1 MNFNSKVKHAQNV
14 VKSLNS
20 QNMKTFTSLFDF
32 LNQLSENKL
41 VSGFINDV
49 ITDGF
54 RKALDNFKS
63 KIKNIFNV
71 KKLSYECIE
80 TDIGKAT
87 LNARTQKDIVTLAT
101 LLEGMLVIF
110 LYLGENYLILKLG
123 VIAFNW
129 GLKLILLK
137 QEATVIYNFVTLCDY
152 YYDYYLEEQY
162 KHFSPFK
169 VIQWQIGEISG
180 TLVDK
185 ETEKPVAFINH
196 K

>member
-123 VIAFNW
+123 VIAFN
-129 GLKLILLK
+129 
-137 QEATVIYNFVTLCDY
+137 
-152 YYDYYLEEQY
+152 
-162 KHFSPFK
+162 
-169 VIQWQIGEISG
+169 
-180 TLVDK
+180 
-185 ETEKPVAFINH
+185 
-196 K
+196 

>member
-1 MNFNSKVKHAQNV
+1 MKFKNEIKNARNV
-14 VKSLNS
+14 VKNLNS
-20 QNMKTFTSLFDF
+20 QNVKTFASLFDF
-32 LNQLSENKL
+32 LDQLSENKL

-54 RKALDNFKS
+54 KKALDNFKF

-87 LNARTQKDIVTLAT
+87 LNVRTQKDIVTLAMI
-101 LLEGMLVIF
+101 LEGMLVMLIYF
-110 LYLGENYLILKLG
+110 GESYLILKLG
-123 VIAFNW
+123 AIAFNW

>member
-110 LYLGENYLILKLG
+110 LYFGENYLILKLG

-180 TLVDK
+180 TLVDR

>member
-20 QNMKTFTSLFDF
+20 QNMKTFTILFDF

-110 LYLGENYLILKLG
+110 LYFGENYLILKLG

>member
-110 LYLGENYLILKLG
+110 LYFGENYLILKLG